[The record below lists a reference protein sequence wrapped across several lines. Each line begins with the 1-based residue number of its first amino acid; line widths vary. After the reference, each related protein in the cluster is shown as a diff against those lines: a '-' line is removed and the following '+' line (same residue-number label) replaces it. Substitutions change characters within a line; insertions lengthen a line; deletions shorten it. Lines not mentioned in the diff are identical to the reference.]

1 MLARRG
7 QKALGEAIKADCDGG
22 VFDINIHRILCQALG
37 VGQRFTLW

>member
-22 VFDINIHRILCQALG
+22 VFDVILS
-37 VGQRFTLW
+37 VRKYT